1 VTIITRLLHTTKHKI
16 LKLKH
21 VAFIALSSHGV
32 TPGPHHL
39 PLSIFKTWSH
49 ILSLWDLF
57 PSAPNFRETL
67 TVAIKQGGTAGAAI
81 SVVIETIDSIIS
93 TILFLIIDWSP

>member
-67 TVAIKQGGTAGAAI
+67 TVAI